1 MTISRIILKEIKITF
16 NDMLSKSAVM
26 VVNEIVS
33 FNNLAAKAGTCYSL
47 DGGSK
52 HENWNY

>member
-1 MTISRIILKEIKITF
+1 MTISRIILKEIKVSF
-16 NDMLSKSAVM
+16 NDMISKSAVM
-26 VVNEIVS
+26 VVNEIAS

-47 DGGSK
+47 GRGSK